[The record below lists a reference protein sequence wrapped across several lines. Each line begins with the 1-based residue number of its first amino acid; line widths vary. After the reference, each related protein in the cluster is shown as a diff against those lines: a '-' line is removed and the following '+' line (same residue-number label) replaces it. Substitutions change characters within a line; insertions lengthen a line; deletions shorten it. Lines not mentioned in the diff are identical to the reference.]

1 MGLRQG
7 GWGEDVTKRALSSV
21 SLWRSR
27 EQESVYCLTAPYR
40 RLKNKTSSRSAC
52 GEQEGGWDFLGS
64 AVSLNRRP
72 EPACFWSHL
81 ERESLL
87 PFRPLQSKGSHT
99 WNLSITAWVT
109 DVLFSHSLDNL
120 CSAFSYIII
129 WYTFFSHLVFNGMN
143 YIISSLKLTHSW
155 IPGFILL
162 IIVFFF
168 LLFEWLI

>member
-1 MGLRQG
+1 MAWSLEPSLQIAWQVTVAHRGSLESRGKTCGLMGLRQG

-27 EQESVYCLTAPYR
+27 EQESVYCLKAPYR

-64 AVSLNRRP
+64 AVSLNRRL

-129 WYTFFSHLVFNGMN
+129 WY
-143 YIISSLKLTHSW
+143 
-155 IPGFILL
+155 
-162 IIVFFF
+162 FFF
-168 LLFEWLI
+168 LI